1 MNEKNFGFHPLNTRE
16 MSNVENESQINRR
29 QFLAHCGIGAGAIAA
44 SGLVGCTGVPVG
56 DNRNFLRAGV
66 AKHRITPPIW
76 IPYLTSSGNGASA
89 PFKGVHDELFARA
102 LVLDDGKQSIALLS
116 ADSIGYDNA
125 LLGAGRDFTAE
136 LRKRISSK
144 TDLRPEAVMI
154 ASTHS
159 HSTPETICLS
169 NLREIAGV
177 EKWLE
182 AQLQSLAETVIEAW
196 KTRVPVK
203 AFAGATKVE
212 NVARNRRILLKDGK
226 LSRYGAIPSEEK
238 IATPWAL
245 DEDLSVVYL
254 QKENGDAHSV
264 LLNYTAHPVVAML
277 LPEVSADYPGVACA
291 EVEAAFQGSV
301 CLFTNGAAGNVNTV
315 SVSTNFNDVNRIGK
329 KLSDAAIAQIGR
341 LKRETPIAEP
351 TVHVAAE
358 SIELEPRE
366 CLTLSDAERIAKTDP
381 SPVNQRILRLARKLS
396 EGPIRAE
403 IQAMKLGPLK
413 WVSIPGEAFVETG
426 LALKK
431 LGASFVVG
439 YANGW
444 IGYLPIRRAYDEGGY
459 EVDLGAWSRVAP
471 GSAEHLES
479 FAHKL
484 LNKINA

>member
-1 MNEKNFGFHPLNTRE
+1 MN
-16 MSNVENESQINRR
+16 SVENELKMNRR
-29 QFLAHCGIGAGAIAA
+29 QFLTNCGVGAGAIAA
-44 SGLVGCTGVPVG
+44 SSLAGCAGVSFEE
-56 DNRNFLRAGV
+56 NRNSLRAGV
-66 AKHRITPPIW
+66 AKRRMTPPVW
-76 IPYLTSSGNGASA
+76 IPYLTSSGNGTSA

-102 LVLDDGKQSIALLS
+102 LVLDDGKQSIAILS

-125 LLGAGRDFTAE
+125 LLGVGRDFTAE
-136 LRKRISSK
+136 LRKRIAAK

-169 NLREIAGV
+169 NLREISGA

-182 AQLQSLAETVIEAW
+182 EHLQTLAETVIKAW
-196 KTRVPVK
+196 KNRVRVK
-203 AFAGATKVE
+203 VFAGVTKVE
-212 NVARNRRILLKDGK
+212 GIARNRRILLKDGK
-226 LSRYGAIPSEEK
+226 LSRYGAIPPEEK
-238 IATPWAL
+238 IAAPWAL
-245 DEDLSVVYL
+245 DEDLPVIYL
-254 QKENGDAHSV
+254 QKENGEAHSV

-291 EVEAAFQGSV
+291 EVESKFKGAV
-301 CLFTNGAAGNVNTV
+301 CLFTNGAAGNVNSI
-315 SVSTNFNDVNRIGK
+315 SVSTNFEDVNRVGK
-329 KLSDAAIAQIGR
+329 KLGHAAIAKIGR
-341 LKRETPIAEP
+341 MKLETPIADA
-351 TVHVAAE
+351 VIRVISD
-358 SIELEPRE
+358 SIELGPRE
-366 CLTLSDAERIAKTDP
+366 CPALSDAEQIAKTDP
-381 SPVNQRILRLARKLS
+381 SPLNQRILRLARKLS

-431 LGASFVVG
+431 SGASFVVG

-444 IGYLPIRRAYDEGGY
+444 VGYLPIRRAYDEGGY

-471 GSAEHLES
+471 GSAERLE
-479 FAHKL
+479 ALAQKL